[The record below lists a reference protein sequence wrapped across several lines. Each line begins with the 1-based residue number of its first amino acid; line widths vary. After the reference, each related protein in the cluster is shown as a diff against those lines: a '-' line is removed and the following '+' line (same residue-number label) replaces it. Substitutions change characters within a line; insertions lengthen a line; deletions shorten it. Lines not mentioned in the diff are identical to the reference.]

1 MEFRNILYTL
11 ACLSFS
17 IVIGGAVYEH
27 IAVVPEWAAAPP
39 LSLSMFQGPYG
50 LNPAPFW
57 KNIHPVTLLLL
68 VISLVLCWKTERRN
82 YLLLTLSGYIVILII
97 TFVYFVPNLI
107 DITGTPYAETTDAL
121 LTSRAKTWEI
131 GSLVRLSML
140 ILLAITAFLGLT
152 RSGSVSKLQHKQ
164 KVVV

>member
-1 MEFRNILYTL
+1 MEIRNILYAL

-27 IAVVPEWAAAPP
+27 IAVVPGWAAAPP

-82 YLLLTLSGYIVILII
+82 YLLLTLSGYILILII

-107 DITGTPYAETTDAL
+107 AITGTPYAETADAL

-131 GSLVRLSML
+131 GSLVRLCIL
-140 ILLAITAFLGLT
+140 ILLAITVFLGLT

-164 KVVV
+164 EVMV